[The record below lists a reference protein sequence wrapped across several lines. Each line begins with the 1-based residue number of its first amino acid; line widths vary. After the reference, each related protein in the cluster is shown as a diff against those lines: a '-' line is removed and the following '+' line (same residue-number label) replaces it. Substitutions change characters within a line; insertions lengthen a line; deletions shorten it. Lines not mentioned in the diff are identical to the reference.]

1 MEQQRRLDLNAAIVS
16 VFREPE
22 FRVKV
27 CTFITLRS
35 TSASK
40 HIQSTDPAVAAHY
53 FEKKLFLLGF
63 IRYYRFIGQH
73 MSLPPMD
80 NGFNTF
86 LIMKGTPAIVP
97 PMGI

>member
-1 MEQQRRLDLNAAIVS
+1 MQENIITKLVKRS
-16 VFREPE
+16 VIELFTKR
-22 FRVKV
+22 
-27 CTFITLRS
+27 
-35 TSASK
+35 ASK
-40 HIQSTDPAVAAHY
+40 DFLNDIPPFFFFFILTKFCHTDY
-53 FEKKLFLLGF
+53 FFDLMFFIGLLGF